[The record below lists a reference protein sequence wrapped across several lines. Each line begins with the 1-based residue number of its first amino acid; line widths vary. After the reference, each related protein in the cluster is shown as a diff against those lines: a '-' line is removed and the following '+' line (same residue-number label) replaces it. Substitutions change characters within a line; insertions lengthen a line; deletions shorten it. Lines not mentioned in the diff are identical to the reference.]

1 VTLWSRLAAY
11 SCGGSCGL
19 SPVLL
24 ERALPH
30 SLSIL
35 LRGTAASTVT
45 RTKAGVKDCC
55 IAAHPSPSRDRY
67 LACRIESCSVRN
79 CT

>member
-1 VTLWSRLAAY
+1 MTLWSRLAAY

-35 LRGTAASTVT
+35 LRGTAAST
-45 RTKAGVKDCC
+45 R
-55 IAAHPSPSRDRY
+55 
-67 LACRIESCSVRN
+67 LMRIEEIVVGEVEAGNRFPRDPFLMLQGFLAGASNS
-79 CT
+79 